1 MKFIVLIY
9 NDPKLLAQVP
19 QSEFNS
25 TMKECFDHADAMQR
39 RGKLLESQQLEPVAS
54 SKTIRTRAGRTTI
67 VDGPFAETKEVLGGF
82 NIVEADSMDEAI
94 ELALQFPWAAS
105 GAVEV
110 RPIKDMNAVRRMV
123 GAPAAP

>member
-9 NDPKLLAQVP
+9 NDPKTLAQVP

-39 RGKLLESQQLEPVAS
+39 KGKLLESQQLESVSS
-54 SKTIRTRAGRTTI
+54 SKTIRTRAGRTTV

-82 NIVEADSMDEAI
+82 NIVEAENMDEAI
-94 ELALQFPWAAS
+94 ELALQFPWAS
-105 GAVEV
+105 TGSVEV
-110 RPIKDMNAVRRMV
+110 RPIKDISAVRRQV
-123 GAPAAP
+123 GAAAAP